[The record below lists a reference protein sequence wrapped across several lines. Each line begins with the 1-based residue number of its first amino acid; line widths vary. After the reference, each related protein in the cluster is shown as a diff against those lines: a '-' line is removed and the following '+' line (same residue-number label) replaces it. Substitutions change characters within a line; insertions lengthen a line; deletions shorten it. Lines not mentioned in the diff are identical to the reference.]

1 MGERTRGVIAV
12 WQRYAHKHCR
22 YLNAER
28 SCTLVSAI
36 TKKLYMQ
43 RDLSS
48 SSPPFPKLRNVRH
61 VPGNV
66 KSNEAHEF
74 SRRPEVQRSG
84 GQRLRCGRR

>member
-43 RDLSS
+43 RES
-48 SSPPFPKLRNVRH
+48 FPKLRNVRH